1 MIKTFKIQLLP
12 NNKQRTKLFQNAGTA
27 RFVYNW
33 AIAYQ
38 RKNHESGGKFQSDYD
53 LRKILTQLKQT
64 DEFRWLNDYSN
75 NTAKQAVKDACD
87 AYKKF
92 FNGLAA
98 FPKFKSKKK
107 SKPSF
112 YVDTAKIKITETH
125 VNLEKLSDS
134 RKANRQ
140 KLNWVRLA
148 EHNRIP
154 VGASYSNPRVT
165 FDGLHW
171 WLSVGVEC
179 SESVELPN
187 GEGIGI
193 DIGVKDLAVCSDGN
207 TYANINKTRK
217 IKKLRK
223 RLRRQQRK
231 VSRKYFKNKKGGS
244 YCKTHNIKKAEHQLL
259 KLNRRLTNIRRDWL
273 HRVTSEITDRE
284 PMFVVLEDLNVSG
297 MMKNHHLAKAVQEQG
312 FHEFYRQ
319 MEYKCRWKNIEFITA
334 DRYYPSSKMCCMCG
348 HIKKDLKLS
357 ERIYIC
363 PICGNTIDRDFQA
376 SVNLKRYRESIA

>member
-1 MIKTFKIQLLP
+1 MLRP
-12 NNKQRTKLFQNAGTA
+12 NNKQQTKLFQNAGTA

-87 AYKKF
+87 AYRKF
-92 FNGLAA
+92 FKGLSA

-125 VNLEKLSDS
+125 VKLEKLSDS

-154 VGASYSNPRVT
+154 VGVSYSNLRVT

-171 WLSVGVEC
+171 WLSIGVEC

-187 GEGIGI
+187 SEGIGI
-193 DIGVKDLAVCSDGN
+193 DIGVKDLAVCSDRN
-207 TYANINKTRK
+207 TYVNINKTRTVT
-217 IKKLRK
+217 KLRK
-223 RLRRQQRK
+223 RLHRQQCK
-231 VSRKYFKNKKGGS
+231 VSRKYVKNRKGGS

-259 KLNRRLTNIRRDWL
+259 KLNRRLTNIRHNLL
-273 HRVTSEITDRE
+273 HQVTSEITDRK

-348 HIKKDLKLS
+348 HIRKDLKLS
-357 ERIYIC
+357 ERIYVC
-363 PICGNTIDRDFQA
+363 PICGNTIDRDVQA
-376 SVNLKRYRESIA
+376 SMNLKRYRESIA

>member
-1 MIKTFKIQLLP
+1 M
-12 NNKQRTKLFQNAGTA
+12 
-27 RFVYNW
+27 
-33 AIAYQ
+33 
-38 RKNHESGGKFQSDYD
+38 
-53 LRKILTQLKQT
+53 
-64 DEFRWLNDYSN
+64 
-75 NTAKQAVKDACD
+75 
-87 AYKKF
+87 
-92 FNGLAA
+92 
-98 FPKFKSKKK
+98 
-107 SKPSF
+107 
-112 YVDTAKIKITETH
+112 DTAKIKITETH
-125 VNLEKLSDS
+125 VKLEKLSDS
-134 RKANRQ
+134 RKLNRQ

-148 EHNRIP
+148 EHGRIP
-154 VGASYSNPRVT
+154 VSATYSNPRVT

-179 SESVELPN
+179 PESAELPN
-187 GEGIGI
+187 SEGIGI

-244 YCKTHNIKKAEHQLL
+244 YCKTHNIRKAEHQLL

-273 HRVTSEITDRE
+273 HRVTGEITDRK

-357 ERIYIC
+357 ERIYVC

>member
-75 NTAKQAVKDACD
+75 NTAKQSVKDACD
-87 AYKKF
+87 AYKRF
-92 FNGLAA
+92 FKGLST

-125 VNLEKLSDS
+125 VKLEKLSDS
-134 RKANRQ
+134 RKLNRQ

-148 EHNRIP
+148 EHGRIP
-154 VGASYSNPRVT
+154 VSATYYNSRVT

-179 SESVELPN
+179 PESAELPN
-187 GEGIGI
+187 SEGIGI

-244 YCKTHNIKKAEHQLL
+244 YCKTHNIRKAEHQLL

-273 HRVTSEITDRE
+273 HRVTGEITDRK

-357 ERIYIC
+357 ERIYVC

-376 SVNLKRYRESIA
+376 SVNLKRYWESIA

>member
-64 DEFRWLNDYSN
+64 DEFRWLNDHSN

-125 VNLEKLSDS
+125 VKLEKLSDS

-179 SESVELPN
+179 SESVELPKV
-187 GEGIGI
+187 EGIGI

-231 VSRKYFKNKKGGS
+231 VSRKYFKNSKGGS

-376 SVNLKRYRESIA
+376 SMNLKRYRESIA

>member
-1 MIKTFKIQLLP
+1 MLCP
-12 NNKQRTKLFQNAGTA
+12 NNKQRTKLFQNAGAA

-38 RKNHESGGKFQSDYD
+38 QKNHQSGGKFLSDYD

-64 DEFRWLNDYSN
+64 DDFRWLNDYSN
-75 NTAKQAVKDACD
+75 NIAKQAVKDACD

-92 FNGLAA
+92 FKGLSG
-98 FPKFKSKKK
+98 FPRFKSKKK

-112 YVDTAKIKITETH
+112 YVDTSKIKITATH
-125 VNLEKLSDS
+125 VKLEKLTDS

-148 EHNRIP
+148 EHERIP
-154 VGASYSNPRVT
+154 LGVSYSNPRVT

-179 SESVELPN
+179 PESAELPSV
-187 GEGIGI
+187 EGIGI
-193 DIGVKDLAVCSDGN
+193 DIGIKDFAVCSDGT
-207 TYANINKTRK
+207 TYTNVNKTRT
-217 IKKLRK
+217 IKKLQK
-223 RLRRQQRK
+223 RQHRQQRR
-231 VSRKYFKNKKGGS
+231 VSRKYLKNKKGGS
-244 YCKTHNIKKAEHQLL
+244 YCKTCNIKKAEHHLL
-259 KLNRRLTNIRRDWL
+259 KLNRRLTNIRHNYL
-273 HRVTSEITDRE
+273 HQVTSEIINRK
-284 PMFVVLEDLNVSG
+284 PMFVVLEDLNVRG

-319 MEYKCRWKNIEFITA
+319 MEYKCRWNHIKFITA
-334 DRYYPSSKMCCMCG
+334 DRYYPSSKMCCICG

-357 ERIYIC
+357 ERTYVC
-363 PICGNTIDRDFQA
+363 PVCGNSIDRDIQA
-376 SVNLKRYRESIA
+376 SVNLKRYGESIA

>member
-1 MIKTFKIQLLP
+1 MIKTFKVQLLP

-87 AYKKF
+87 AYKRF
-92 FNGLAA
+92 FKGLST

-125 VNLEKLSDS
+125 VKLEKLSDS

-148 EHNRIP
+148 EHGRIP
-154 VGASYSNPRVT
+154 ISAIYSNPRVT

-179 SESVELPN
+179 PESVESPK
-187 GEGIGI
+187 GEGVGI
-193 DIGVKDLAVCSDGN
+193 DIGVKELAVCSDGN
-207 TYANINKTRK
+207 TYANINKTRT
-217 IKKLRK
+217 IKKLQK
-223 RLRRQQRK
+223 RRRRQQRK
-231 VSRKYFKNKKGGS
+231 VSRKYMKNKKGGS
-244 YCKTHNIKKAEHQLL
+244 YWKTHNIKKAEHQLL

-273 HRVTSEITDRE
+273 HRVTGEITDRK

-357 ERIYIC
+357 ERIYVC